1 MTTFVKYGSL
11 ETGRENWQIRAY
23 IQRLARISVILL
35 CLLLLNRVY
44 KVKFIGLIYGI
55 RQYVGNFWLAQSPSN
70 TQQKSG
76 RSATVSGKTN
86 VTKVEELIEIHVNYT
101 IHGIAKA
108 TCISLSQIYLDAFYF
123 EAHFASKKDF
133 CQMDIPY
140 MHIFTWP
147 KT

>member
-1 MTTFVKYGSL
+1 M
-11 ETGRENWQIRAY
+11 
-23 IQRLARISVILL
+23 
-35 CLLLLNRVY
+35 
-44 KVKFIGLIYGI
+44 
-55 RQYVGNFWLAQSPSN
+55 AQSPSN
-70 TQQKSG
+70 TQQTSG

-133 CQMDIPY
+133 CQMDIAY
-140 MHIFTWP
+140 MHIYTWP
-147 KT
+147 KTNSSANSRGINKFIPRLHVFVKIVTGEGKWILNFKLVRKMVNKTW